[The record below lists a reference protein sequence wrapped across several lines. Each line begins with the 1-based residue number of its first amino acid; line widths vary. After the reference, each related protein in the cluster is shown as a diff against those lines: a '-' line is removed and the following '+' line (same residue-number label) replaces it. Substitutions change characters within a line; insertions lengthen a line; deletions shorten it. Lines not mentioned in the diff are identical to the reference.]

1 MQQAKFLF
9 IITPPYSGSTALAIL
24 LNGSPNSMILN
35 PRGEGQWLIQSFCD
49 DDRWNPAKEVDWEL
63 VKRTWLERYRIINLH
78 VSRVRVVIEK
88 SPPNMVRIN
97 QLIKTF
103 TNSSVFAFNRDPYA
117 NCSSILHREF
127 NPEQFTT
134 GQREITL
141 ERLAG
146 QWLVR
151 SRLIRDTIDKMNL
164 LHFTYEEFCGSPE
177 TYIKKVLSL
186 CPELEVV
193 DCNRDIKVKDYPV
206 QSIVNQN
213 IRQVAL
219 LNSADKDCISK
230 VLSQDAGLVEYFGY
244 SII

>member
-103 TNSSVFAFNRDPYA
+103 
-117 NCSSILHREF
+117 RE
-127 NPEQFTT
+127 
-134 GQREITL
+134 
-141 ERLAG
+141 
-146 QWLVR
+146 
-151 SRLIRDTIDKMNL
+151 
-164 LHFTYEEFCGSPE
+164 
-177 TYIKKVLSL
+177 
-186 CPELEVV
+186 
-193 DCNRDIKVKDYPV
+193 
-206 QSIVNQN
+206 
-213 IRQVAL
+213 AL
-219 LNSADKDCISK
+219 NKYRFQAPH
-230 VLSQDAGLVEYFGY
+230 
-244 SII
+244 